1 MATYAVGDIHGC
13 FETFQALLS
22 RLRFSPEQDRLW
34 LVGDLVNRGPDSQ
47 AVLQWVRR
55 HERRTTVVLG
65 NHDLHLIFGRNELRR
80 SRSRDALST
89 LWEAPAASS
98 LVNWLSRRR
107 LMVRRGPWVL
117 VHAGILPA
125 WPVRR
130 WLRVASRLEKRLRT
144 GRWRGLDKTAPD
156 GDAGFR
162 LTRASTLRVLTNL
175 RCCRSERE
183 PLQGFTGPPESAPPG
198 TRPWFAYPAV
208 SGSGLTF
215 LFGHWASLGFYR
227 SPSAWC
233 LDSGCVYGGE
243 LTAVR
248 LEDGRVF
255 QERNRES
262 VRYSVDSD

>member
-22 RLRFSPEQDRLW
+22 RLRFSPEEDRLW

-47 AVLQWVRR
+47 AVLEWVRR

-65 NHDLHLIFGRNELRR
+65 NHDLHLILGWHELTRRRPQDSFGK
-80 SRSRDALST
+80 
-89 LWEAPAASS
+89 LWEAPAAP
-98 LVNWLSRRR
+98 LVDWLSRRR
-107 LMVRRGPWVL
+107 LMVRRGRWVL

-125 WPVRR
+125 WPVHR
-130 WLRVASRLEKRLRT
+130 WLRVASGLERRLGT
-144 GRWRGLDKTAPD
+144 GRWRGLVDKSIPD
-156 GDAGFR
+156 REGVFR
-162 LTRASTLRVLTNL
+162 LTRASALRVLTHL

-183 PLQGFTGPPESAPPG
+183 PLPGFTGPPASAPPG
-198 TRPWFAYPAV
+198 TRPWFDYPAV

-215 LFGHWASLGFYR
+215 LFGHWASLGFHR

-255 QERNRES
+255 QERNREAVRLS
-262 VRYSVDSD
+262 VSSD